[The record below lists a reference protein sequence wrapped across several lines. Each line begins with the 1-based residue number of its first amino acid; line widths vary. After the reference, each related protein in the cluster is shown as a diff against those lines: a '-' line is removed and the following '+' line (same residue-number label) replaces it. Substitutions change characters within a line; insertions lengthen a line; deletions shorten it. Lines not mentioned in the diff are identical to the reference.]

1 MSIQKENSYMLDKY
15 NRNISYLR
23 ISVTDRCNLRCTY
36 CMPEEGIDLIA
47 HEEMLSFEQI
57 IDFVEEAVKTGIT
70 KIRLTGGEPLVRKG
84 IVELVRL
91 IANVEG
97 VEDLALTTNGILLEK
112 YAEQL
117 ASAGLNRVNISL
129 DTLNPAIYRE
139 ITRCGDINDV
149 FKGIDAA
156 KKAGLTPIKINC
168 VRMPD
173 SSETE
178 LIALKA
184 FCQNNELD
192 LRFIRQMDL
201 ESGDFSIVEGGEG
214 GNCKICNRIRLTA
227 NGKVKPCLFNN
238 NEFDI
243 KRLGAKDAIKKTI
256 ESKPQ
261 EGSQN
266 KIGKFYNI
274 GG

>member
-1 MSIQKENSYMLDKY
+1 MNLQKENLYMLDKY

-36 CMPEEGIDLIA
+36 CMPEEGIDLMA
-47 HEEMLSFEQI
+47 HEDVLSFEQI
-57 IDFVEEAVKTGIT
+57 VSFVEEAVKTGIT
-70 KIRLTGGEPLVRKG
+70 KVRLTGGEPLVRKG
-84 IVELVRL
+84 IIELVRQ
-91 IANVEG
+91 IAKIDG
-97 VEDLALTTNGILLEK
+97 LEDLGLTTNGILLEK
-112 YAEQL
+112 YAADL
-117 ASAGLNRVNISL
+117 AQAGLNRVNISL
-129 DTLNPAIYRE
+129 DTLNPQKYRK

-149 FKGIDAA
+149 FKGINAA

-184 FCQNNELD
+184 FCKDNNLN

-227 NGKVKPCLFNN
+227 NGKVKPCLFNQ
-238 NEFDI
+238 NEFDV
-243 KRLGAKDAIKKTI
+243 KELGAKNAIKKTI
-256 ESKPQ
+256 ESKPEQ
-261 EGSQN
+261 GSKN

>member
-1 MSIQKENSYMLDKY
+1 MLDKY

-57 IDFVEEAVKTGIT
+57 INFVEEAVKTGIT

-84 IVELVRL
+84 IIDLVRL
-91 IANVEG
+91 IANVQG

-112 YAEQL
+112 YAEAL
-117 ASAGLNRVNISL
+117 AQAGLKRVNISL
-129 DTLNPAIYRE
+129 DTLNPAKYRE

-178 LIALKA
+178 LITLKE
-184 FCQNNELD
+184 FCQSNGLD

-243 KRLGAKDAIKKTI
+243 KKLGAKDAIKKTI

>member
-1 MSIQKENSYMLDKY
+1 
-15 NRNISYLR
+15 
-23 ISVTDRCNLRCTY
+23 
-36 CMPEEGIDLIA
+36 MPEEGIDLMA
-47 HEEMLSFEQI
+47 HEDVLSFEQI
-57 IDFVEEAVKTGIT
+57 VSFVEEAVKTGIT
-70 KIRLTGGEPLVRKG
+70 KVRLTGGEPLVRKG
-84 IVELVRL
+84 IIELVRQ
-91 IANVEG
+91 IAKIDG
-97 VEDLALTTNGILLEK
+97 LEDLGLTTNGILLEK
-112 YAEQL
+112 YAADL
-117 ASAGLNRVNISL
+117 AQAGLNRVNISL
-129 DTLNPAIYRE
+129 DTLNPQKYRK

-149 FKGIDAA
+149 FKGINAA

-184 FCQNNELD
+184 FCKDNNLN

-227 NGKVKPCLFNN
+227 NGKVKPCLFNQ
-238 NEFDI
+238 NEFDV
-243 KRLGAKDAIKKTI
+243 KELGAKNAIKKTI
-256 ESKPQ
+256 ESKPEQ
-261 EGSQN
+261 GSKN

>member
-1 MSIQKENSYMLDKY
+1 MLDKY

-36 CMPEEGIDLIA
+36 CMPEEGIDLMA
-47 HEEMLSFEQI
+47 HEDVLSFEQI
-57 IDFVEEAVKTGIT
+57 VSFVEEAVKTGIT
-70 KIRLTGGEPLVRKG
+70 KVRLTGGEPLVRKG
-84 IVELVRL
+84 IIELVRQ
-91 IANVEG
+91 IAKIDG
-97 VEDLALTTNGILLEK
+97 LEDLGLTTNGILLEK
-112 YAEQL
+112 YAADL
-117 ASAGLNRVNISL
+117 AQAGLNRVNISL
-129 DTLNPAIYRE
+129 DTLIPQKYRK

-184 FCQNNELD
+184 FCKDNNLN

-227 NGKVKPCLFNN
+227 NGKVKPCLFNQ
-238 NEFDI
+238 NEFDV
-243 KRLGAKDAIKKTI
+243 KELGAKNAIKKTI
-256 ESKPQ
+256 ESKPEQ
-261 EGSQN
+261 GSKN

>member
-1 MSIQKENSYMLDKY
+1 MNLQKENLYMLDKY

-36 CMPEEGIDLIA
+36 CMPEEGIDLMA
-47 HEEMLSFEQI
+47 HEDVLSFEQI
-57 IDFVEEAVKTGIT
+57 VSFVEEAVKTGIT
-70 KIRLTGGEPLVRKG
+70 KVRLTGGEPLVRKG
-84 IVELVRL
+84 IIELVRQ
-91 IANVEG
+91 IAKIDG
-97 VEDLALTTNGILLEK
+97 LEDLGLTTNGILLEK
-112 YAEQL
+112 YAADL
-117 ASAGLNRVNISL
+117 AQAGLNRVNISL
-129 DTLNPAIYRE
+129 DTLNHQKYRK

-184 FCQNNELD
+184 FCKDNNLN
-192 LRFIRQMDL
+192 LRLIRQMDL

-227 NGKVKPCLFNN
+227 NGKVKPCLFNQ
-238 NEFDI
+238 NEFDV
-243 KRLGAKDAIKKTI
+243 KELGAKNAIKKTI
-256 ESKPQ
+256 ESKPEQ
-261 EGSQN
+261 GSKN